1 MEDQVAINEWEEK
14 LKLLIAQDRLLW
26 EKVCQTVIPLHRDL
40 SPSVQKDI
48 ENIGNKKLQVAQVAP
63 LFQEP
68 QQRSAMVRGR
78 KEMVAQTEKIQHFNR
93 AIYRKVAKGHRP
105 IEARIDLHGLVQD
118 EAYFSLKEF
127 FQSSQQRGLSHVLVI
142 TGKGRSHGSDG
153 ALYRFVPHWLSTAV
167 FRCYVYAFE
176 QASPQH
182 GGRGALYVWL
192 RRSI

>member
-1 MEDQVAINEWEEK
+1 MNGK
-14 LKLLIAQDRLLW
+14 KNLKPLIAQDRLLW
-26 EKVCQTVIPLHRDL
+26 EKICQTVTPLHRDF
-40 SPSVQKDI
+40 SSSVQKDI
-48 ENIGNKKLQVAQVAP
+48 ENIENKKLQVTQVVP

-68 QQRSAMVRGR
+68 QQRSTMVKGR

-93 AIYRKVAKGHRP
+93 AIYRKIARGHRP

-127 FQSSQQRGLSHVLVI
+127 LQSSQRRGLSHVLVI

-153 ALYRFVPHWLSTAV
+153 ALYRFVPHWLSTTV